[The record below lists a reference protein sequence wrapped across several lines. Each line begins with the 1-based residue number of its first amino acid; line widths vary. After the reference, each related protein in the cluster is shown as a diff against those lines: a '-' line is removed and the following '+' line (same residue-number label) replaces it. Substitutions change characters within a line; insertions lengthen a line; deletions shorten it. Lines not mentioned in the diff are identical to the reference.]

1 MDRQT
6 FYVKASMRG
15 TARGAIVPLEGLGA
29 RPSRGPEQPR
39 QGAQNRVG

>member
-15 TARGAIVPLEGLGA
+15 TARGATVPLEGLGA
-29 RPSRGPEQPR
+29 RQSVARSGLDRPR
-39 QGAQNRVG
+39 RIG